1 MVKFYFP
8 KLFLEFFEHEAL
20 KSRDNN
26 GQIETLAL
34 AIGTKVGGSIEIAEL
49 VFPSQQG
56 KSDFVEDK
64 GTYSTFRII
73 YLLKIVIL

>member
-1 MVKFYFP
+1 MAKFYFP
-8 KLFLEFFEHEAL
+8 KLLLEFFEHEAL

-34 AIGTKVGGSIEIAEL
+34 AIGTKVGDSIDIAEL
-49 VFPSQQG
+49 IFPNQEG

-64 GTYSTFRII
+64 GMHSTF
-73 YLLKIVIL
+73 